1 MTNKRLMIIGSG
13 LIGLLMIQ
21 YAIASLAMVNGEHKY
36 IGIKKCKTCHKSK
49 KRGEQVQQWE
59 GSEHAKAFEHLA
71 TPEAKEV
78 AKKAGV
84 EGDPQKSAEC
94 LSCHVTGHDAPA
106 AQKEAS
112 YTLEEGVSCEACH
125 GAGSSYWKMTT
136 MKKLAAGEQDAKEVG
151 LITPDEALCRQCHNE
166 KSPTFAGFD
175 FKKRYA
181 EIVHQVPKGE

>member
-21 YAIASLAMVNGEHKY
+21 YAIASLAMVNGEHKC
-36 IGIKKCKTCHKSK
+36 IGIKKCKMCHKSK

-106 AQKEAS
+106 AHRDRGTNTDCAHPN
-112 YTLEEGVSCEACH
+112 SCRRCKCLWPVE
-125 GAGSSYWKMTT
+125 AGSWIS
-136 MKKLAAGEQDAKEVG
+136 L
-151 LITPDEALCRQCHNE
+151 
-166 KSPTFAGFD
+166 
-175 FKKRYA
+175 
-181 EIVHQVPKGE
+181 QVRRSEL

>member
-1 MTNKRLMIIGSG
+1 MIIGSG

-36 IGIKKCKTCHKSK
+36 IGIKKCKMCHKSK

-136 MKKLAAGEQDAKEVG
+136 MKKLAAGEQ
-151 LITPDEALCRQCHNE
+151 R
-166 KSPTFAGFD
+166 
-175 FKKRYA
+175 
-181 EIVHQVPKGE
+181 